1 MNKKGFTLVE
11 LLAVIAI
18 LAILVIIALPNVLK
32 MYNNAK
38 KNSFLTEAKTLAQDV
53 SSKYIT
59 ESMKGNKLTTIS
71 NKQNSLD
78 LSGRNIEY
86 EFKLDSNGKIKSMI
100 VSDGT
105 YCVVTTGDY
114 TNLKTSD
121 ISDKCSR
128 SDLYKPVGTLSKR
141 FYSISGNTDRTLV
154 NSITFYSD
162 GRVIADSDSYD
173 VSEKQ
178 DKSVLMYIKQN
189 SNNLYDIS
197 IVADGII
204 AFPENSRCLFQFAR
218 LDSSTGKYLG
228 NLQKIDFNNS
238 IDTSKVTDMSAM
250 FQGGQMSTLDLS
262 DFDTSK
268 VTTMGYMFRDCT
280 TPEIKSFNKFNTSN
294 VTNMSNMFDGCGAVS
309 LDLSSFDTSKVTR
322 MDYMFDRS
330 AATEVKGLENFSTN
344 NLTDMSYMFSFSKI
358 KQLNLKNFNTSK
370 VTNMAGAF
378 WGVQVPTLDLSNF
391 DTSNVTDMN
400 NMFLYSKITK
410 ILGLNKFNTLKV
422 TNMSSMFGYTLV
434 ETLDLSSFDTSNVTN
449 MSYMFFKSAATT
461 LDLSSFDTSN
471 VIYMDAMFGNSKA
484 TTGYARTQNDADKFN
499 NSSGKSSGLTFTVK

>member
-1 MNKKGFTLVE
+1 MKKKGFTLVE

-32 MYNNAK
+32 MFNDSK
-38 KNSFLTEAKTLAQDV
+38 KNSFLTEAKTLAKDV

-268 VTTMGYMFRDCT
+268 VTNISYMFSSMENLT
-280 TPEIKSFNKFNTSN
+280 TLDISNFNTSN
-294 VTNMSNMFDGCGAVS
+294 VT
-309 LDLSSFDTSKVTR
+309 
-322 MDYMFDRS
+322 
-330 AATEVKGLENFSTN
+330 
-344 NLTDMSYMFSFSKI
+344 DMSYMFYDLHS
-358 KQLNLKNFNTSK
+358 LT
-370 VTNMAGAF
+370 
-378 WGVQVPTLDLSNF
+378 TLDISSF
-391 DTSNVTDMN
+391 DTSNVTDMSE
-400 NMFLYSKITK
+400 MFLYSKITK
-410 ILGLNKFNTLKV
+410 ILDSKVIVEGVNIVKKHLKPK
-422 TNMSSMFGYTLV
+422 NNGGNGEII
-434 ETLDLSSFDTSNVTN
+434 ETEAAIHVSNVMLVDPKTKKPTKVKIEKDSKGN
-449 MSYMFFKSAATT
+449 KVRISKKS
-461 LDLSSFDTSN
+461 N
-471 VIYMDAMFGNSKA
+471 EKIN
-484 TTGYARTQNDADKFN
+484 
-499 NSSGKSSGLTFTVK
+499 

>member
-1 MNKKGFTLVE
+1 MKRKGFTLVE

-121 ISDKCSR
+121 VSDKCSR
-128 SDLYKPVGTLSKR
+128 SDLYKPVGTLSNR

-204 AFPENSRCLFQFAR
+204 AFPENSSCLFQFAR
-218 LDSSTGKYLG
+218 MDRSTAKYSG

-238 IDTSKVTDMSAM
+238 IDTSKVTKMDSM
-250 FQGGQMSTLDLS
+250 FRGGQMSTLDLS
-262 DFDTSK
+262 DFDTS
-268 VTTMGYMFRDCT
+268 
-280 TPEIKSFNKFNTSN
+280 N
-294 VTNMSNMFDGCGAVS
+294 
-309 LDLSSFDTSKVTR
+309 VTR
-322 MDYMFDRS
+322 MDYMFTDS
-330 AATEVKGLENFSTN
+330 ATTE
-344 NLTDMSYMFSFSKI
+344 I
-358 KQLNLKNFNTSK
+358 K
-370 VTNMAGAF
+370 
-378 WGVQVPTLDLSNF
+378 
-391 DTSNVTDMN
+391 
-400 NMFLYSKITK
+400 
-410 ILGLNKFNTLKV
+410 GLNKFNTLKV
-422 TNMSSMFGYTLV
+422 TSMEAMFLNSKVTS
-434 ETLDLSSFDTSNVTN
+434 LDLSSFDT
-449 MSYMFFKSAATT
+449 
-461 LDLSSFDTSN
+461 
-471 VIYMDAMFGNSKA
+471 
-484 TTGYARTQNDADKFN
+484 
-499 NSSGKSSGLTFTVK
+499 